1 MLTIKINDVD
11 VQVKEG
17 TTILQACEKINIHIP
32 TLCHLDM
39 HSLGFVNSEA
49 NCRVCMVELA
59 HNHKLVPA
67 CNTLVK
73 DKMEIR
79 TDTPRVIRT
88 RRTNIELLLS
98 NHPTDCLVCERN
110 GNCELQDL
118 AVLANIKDIRFLMA
132 YVLRGIEYE
141 KVMEKANQL
150 NEDGFFTF
158 TFTKAL
164 REEKNNDE
172 ILNFLGE
179 LGENEPS
186 LVIFHGSPK
195 KNLEEFEKF
204 EEKIKNSDK
213 NLYFSSFE
221 DRKFDDLINEFKEKN
236 IGEIKVIPFLII
248 AGNHVSKDIEGE
260 KENSYKKVFKKN
272 MIEINIVKKSLILY
286 DKIAEIFV
294 EKLEK

>member
-1 MLTIKINDVD
+1 MTFATIIVNHGTSKIEN
-11 VQVKEG
+11 QKEAIGFLRKKVKEKYKNS
-17 TTILQACEKINIHIP
+17 LVKSYMASDKI
-32 TLCHLDM
+32 
-39 HSLGFVNSEA
+39 
-49 NCRVCMVELA
+49 R
-59 HNHKLVPA
+59 KK
-67 CNTLVK
+67 VK
-73 DKMEIR
+73 DKK
-79 TDTPRVIRT
+79 
-88 RRTNIELLLS
+88 L
-98 NHPTDCLVCERN
+98 C
-110 GNCELQDL
+110 QDL
-118 AVLANIKDIRFLMA
+118 EEILNECRKKNIKDIRFLMA